1 MICKRAFEIARSQAD
16 LWPLLKH
23 IIKINLLR
31 KSRETGFTLL
41 CFKHSNGNNPSGQG
55 FAGKCYQT
63 ADLLKYQCCDPRCPC
78 IKNSCLLTE
87 QVSWNG
93 KSLFAKFDKGSLVN
107 WNCVFDANEFIS
119 FSPPLLFRFCPGS
132 YTRTPKFWGN
142 TLWVLRRWSSETNCG
157 GVRKATQE
165 NDTSVLLLLKHVLWH
180 NYLVW
185 VNFHPSAC
193 ERYSVPVTGGNEAED
208 CLQSAWRNWQAARG
222 IAAVDTSLPTNIS
235 SLVAWLLITLL
246 KGWPGLY
253 VIHQK
258 HASSES

>member
-16 LWPLLKH
+16 LWPLLKL

-41 CFKHSNGNNPSGQG
+41 CFKHSNGNNPSGQA

-87 QVSWNG
+87 QVGWNG
-93 KSLFAKFDKGSLVN
+93 KSLCWIWQRILSELKVFLMQICSFPSL
-107 WNCVFDANEFIS
+107 
-119 FSPPLLFRFCPGS
+119 LLYCSVSAQAR
-132 YTRTPKFWGN
+132 TRTLKFWGN

-157 GVRKATQE
+157 DVRKATQE

-193 ERYSVPVTGGNEAED
+193 ERYSVPVTGGKGAED
-208 CLQSAWRNWQAARG
+208 CLQSAWRNW
-222 IAAVDTSLPTNIS
+222 
-235 SLVAWLLITLL
+235 
-246 KGWPGLY
+246 
-253 VIHQK
+253 
-258 HASSES
+258 